1 MGTTVG
7 TFLIWR
13 LADKALWARLWA
25 SGYDRSTFLI
35 WGLGEIG
42 NNSDFG
48 GPNAVFRGFRF
59 GENAQKRAHFAIFEN
74 RSFCRGNR
82 GENEQFAKWAIRGV
96 CGVAKQ
102 KVGMS
107 LARKYAQF
115 LHGVYTEMHAC
126 LLHGQPLRMRAH
138 SYEP

>member
-1 MGTTVG
+1 MVSSKYAARTIHAIDFMRGGLCTTTDVMSV
-7 TFLIWR
+7 
-13 LADKALWARLWA
+13 A
-25 SGYDRSTFLI
+25 SKLST
-35 WGLGEIG
+35 E
-42 NNSDFG
+42 
-48 GPNAVFRGFRF
+48 
-59 GENAQKRAHFAIFEN
+59 
-74 RSFCRGNR
+74 
-82 GENEQFAKWAIRGV
+82 AIRGV

-138 SYEP
+138 SHEP